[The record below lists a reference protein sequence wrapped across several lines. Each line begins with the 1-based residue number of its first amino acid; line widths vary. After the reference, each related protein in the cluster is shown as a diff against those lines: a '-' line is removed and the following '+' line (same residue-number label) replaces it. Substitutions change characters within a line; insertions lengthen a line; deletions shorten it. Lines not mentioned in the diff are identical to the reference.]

1 MQATENIRYLADV
14 EAEKRWGINA
24 YACLLQIRGDT
35 YLFEARLM
43 PHYQLGHLVYDARRA
58 RYI

>member
-24 YACLLQIRGDT
+24 HARLLQVRGDL

-43 PHYQLGHLVYDARRA
+43 PDYQLGHLVYDARRA
-58 RYI
+58 RFI